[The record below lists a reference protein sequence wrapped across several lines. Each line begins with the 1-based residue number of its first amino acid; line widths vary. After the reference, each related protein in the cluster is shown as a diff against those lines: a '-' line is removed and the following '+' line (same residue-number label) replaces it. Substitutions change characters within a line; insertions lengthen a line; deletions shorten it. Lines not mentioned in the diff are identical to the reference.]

1 MNRFTPASWRADLK
15 GRFSAATVALPL
27 GLAFGSVVLDLSEVS
42 HIDDSKA
49 FAFENIIRKAQN
61 NDQHVIL
68 VGLHR
73 PVIRV
78 LVRTG
83 LLPLISQ
90 CVRFR
95 RRLDELN
102 YARKIASN

>member
-1 MNRFTPASWRADLK
+1 MKR
-15 GRFSAATVALPL
+15 L
-27 GLAFGSVVLDLSEVS
+27 GDIGKHKNIVLDLSEVPQ
-42 HIDDSKA
+42 IDDSTA
-49 FAFENIIRKAQN
+49 FAFENIIRRAQN

-78 LVRTG
+78 FVRTG
-83 LLPLISQ
+83 LLPLIKQ

-95 RRLDELN
+95 RRLGGLN
-102 YARKIASN
+102 HARKNTYN